1 MNDTDRFWIAMGLCA
16 GTIIAAAG
24 FIAGCGLFVGTATQ
38 STDPHLN
45 DTDCHNGTWCP
56 PSAPF
61 CTGVTLSNGSHCEAS
76 DSAPAQTWIMRRK
89 QDAGL

>member
-1 MNDTDRFWIAMGLCA
+1 VNDTDRMWIAFALCA
-16 GTIIAAAG
+16 GTIIAAA
-24 FIAGCGLFVGTATQ
+24 FTFAGCDPFVGTATH

-61 CTGVTLSNGSHCEAS
+61 CTGVTLSNGSHCEAAQ
-76 DSAPAQTWIMRRK
+76 DPPAQTWIMRRK
-89 QDAGL
+89 DAGAL